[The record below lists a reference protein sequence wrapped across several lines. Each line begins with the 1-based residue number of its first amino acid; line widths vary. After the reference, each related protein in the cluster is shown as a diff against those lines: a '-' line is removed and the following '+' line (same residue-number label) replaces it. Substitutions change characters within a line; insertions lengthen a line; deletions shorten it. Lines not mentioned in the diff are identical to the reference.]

1 MNLSPFHSW
10 LVLTHILG
18 VFGFLLAH
26 GVSVGVGFRLRS
38 ERDPVRIRA
47 LLELSN
53 AYLGA
58 MYVALFVLLLGG
70 ILAGI
75 SGGWWTSGKLW
86 IWAAVVLL
94 VAIAVGMYVVALPYF
109 NNLRHAVGVATY
121 DDARKG
127 LQPPEP
133 AAPAQ
138 LDALLQSSAPI
149 STAVIG
155 LGGILII
162 GWLMVMKPF

>member
-1 MNLSPFHSW
+1 MNLFPFHSW
-10 LVLTHILG
+10 LVLIHILE

-58 MYVALFVLLLGG
+58 LYIALFVLLLGG

-86 IWAAVVLL
+86 IWAAVLLL

-109 NNLRHAVGVATY
+109 NNVRHAVGVATY
-121 DDARKG
+121 DDAKKG

-138 LDALLQSSAPI
+138 LEALLQSSAPI
-149 STAVIG
+149 VTAVIG
-155 LGGILII
+155 LGGILLI

>member
-1 MNLSPFHSW
+1 MNLFPFHSW
-10 LVLTHILG
+10 LVLIHILG

-53 AYLGA
+53 AYL
-58 MYVALFVLLLGG
+58 LLGG

-86 IWAAVVLL
+86 IWAAVLLL

-109 NNLRHAVGVATY
+109 NNVRHAVGVATY
-121 DDARKG
+121 DDAKKG

-138 LDALLQSSAPI
+138 LEALLQSSAPI
-149 STAVIG
+149 VTAVIG
-155 LGGILII
+155 LGGILLI

>member
-1 MNLSPFHSW
+1 MNLFPFHSW
-10 LVLTHILG
+10 LVLIHILG

-47 LLELSN
+47 I
-53 AYLGA
+53 
-58 MYVALFVLLLGG
+58 ALFVLLLGG

-86 IWAAVVLL
+86 IWAAVLLL

-109 NNLRHAVGVATY
+109 NNVRHAVGVATY
-121 DDARKG
+121 DDAKKG

-138 LDALLQSSAPI
+138 LEALLQSSAPI
-149 STAVIG
+149 VTAVIG
-155 LGGILII
+155 LGGILLI